1 MKRQKCLIYRSSFA
15 EDMSMFFQ
23 SSLSM
28 RDYEIFCML
37 FYSYR
42 VPTLLKSAYFELLRV
57 GDHDYTLIV
66 QKYVNDTFCV
76 KFSYCE

>member
-1 MKRQKCLIYRSSFA
+1 MKRPKCLIYRSSFA
-15 EDMSMFFQ
+15 ESMSDFFE
-23 SSLSM
+23 SSLSV
-28 RDYEIFCML
+28 RNYEIFCML

-57 GDHDYTLIV
+57 GDRDFTLIV